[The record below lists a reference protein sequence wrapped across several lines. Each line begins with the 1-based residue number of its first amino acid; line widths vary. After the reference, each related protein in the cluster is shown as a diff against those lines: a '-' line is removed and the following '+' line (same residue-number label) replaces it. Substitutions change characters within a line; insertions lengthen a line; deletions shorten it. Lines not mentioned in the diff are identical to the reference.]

1 MMLLATSLPVS
12 MVLLLVSSLP
22 DPACPDNP
30 DDGSSSGSPSCKDDT
45 DADTAAA
52 GRASPDNAG
61 ESATG
66 IASTRADDD
75 DKYKIPSYR

>member
-12 MVLLLVSSLP
+12 INLLLVSSLP
-22 DPACPDNP
+22 KRACPDNP
-30 DDGSSSGSPSCKDDT
+30 DDGSSSSSPSCKDDT

-61 ESATG
+61 ESTTG
-66 IASTRADDD
+66 IAPTCVDDD
-75 DKYKIPSYR
+75 DKYKIPSCR